1 MTMLLQTGV
10 KPKVA
15 AKFQKAAR
23 QRGLSPYAFLQQ
35 IVTDAALRTDAASS
49 SASLELSRA
58 GFTVPKLP
66 GQTERGEIRAAIARR
81 HVSR

>member
-1 MTMLLQTGV
+1 MLLQTRV

-15 AKFQKAAR
+15 AKFQKVAR

-35 IVTDAALRTDAASS
+35 IVTDAASFTDADST
-49 SASLELSRA
+49 SASLELSRD
-58 GFTVPKLP
+58 GFTLP
-66 GQTERGEIRAAIARR
+66 ELSGKTGREKIHAAIARR

>member
-1 MTMLLQTGV
+1 MLLQTRV

-15 AKFQKAAR
+15 AKFQKVAR
-23 QRGLSPYAFLQQ
+23 QRGLTPYAFLQQ
-35 IVTDAALRTDAASS
+35 IVTDAASLTDSS

-58 GFTVPKLP
+58 GFTAPELP
-66 GQTERGEIRAAIARR
+66 GKTGREKIRAAIARR

>member
-1 MTMLLQTGV
+1 MTTLLQTRV

-35 IVTDAALRTDAASS
+35 IVTDAASSSEAASAV
-49 SASLELSRA
+49 ASLELSRA
-58 GFTVPKLP
+58 GFTVPELG
-66 GQTERGEIRAAIARR
+66 GQTEREKIRAAIARR

>member
-1 MTMLLQTGV
+1 MTMLLQTRV

-35 IVTDAALRTDAASS
+35 IVTDAASLAEAVSS
-49 SASLELSRA
+49 SASLELSCA
-58 GFTVPKLP
+58 GFTLPELP
-66 GQTERGEIRAAIARR
+66 GKTEREKIRAAIARR

>member
-1 MTMLLQTGV
+1 MTTLLQTRV

-35 IVTDAALRTDAASS
+35 IVTDAASSSEAASAV
-49 SASLELSRA
+49 ASLELSRT
-58 GFTVPKLP
+58 GFTVPELA
-66 GQTERGEIRAAIARR
+66 GQTEREKIRAAIARR